1 MSGLLIRINRVPVLL
16 RPACGSGAA
25 SPPTAGSRSP
35 SPRPCAC
42 ARRPD
47 VGLLLLIFGVMCG
60 GFAIL
65 AWIADHRMTDEQV
78 DAWLRNHRTLPW

>member
-1 MSGLLIRINRVPVLL
+1 MSGLLIRINRMPVRL
-16 RPACGSGAA
+16 RPACAWCGKPAHGWLEK
-25 SPPTAGSRSP
+25 PN
-35 SPRPCAC
+35 PRPC